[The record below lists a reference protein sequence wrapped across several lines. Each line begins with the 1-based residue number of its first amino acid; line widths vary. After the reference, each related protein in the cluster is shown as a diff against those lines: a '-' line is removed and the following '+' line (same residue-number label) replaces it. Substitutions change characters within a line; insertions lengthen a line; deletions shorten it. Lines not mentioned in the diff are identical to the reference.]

1 MSGCRPFPPRHPPQ
15 TVQTQQMFGFSKTAK
30 YIENQPANAAVAARV
45 DPSRSRVGTFVAEL
59 GERRYLS
66 LFIALAVSTN
76 MLALAAVYTVPDV
89 RRFIRDEDNLVENL
103 TVLAFLIALA
113 GAIYLLARN
122 RVPQRFKRW
131 VWFIGPVALLGTLD
145 ELSFG
150 QRIFSLNSINFR
162 GVGIDAVHD
171 FLGVGYD
178 SLHQQLLARPFITIA
193 IAVLLTVIGIAL
205 VYRARHWIVHRFTRS
220 TSRECWAMLGVFLA
234 ALTVAQF
241 LDLDILPFF
250 RGFFVL
256 VEELL
261 ELDAAILLVFML
273 GAITDPL
280 HLYRRAS
287 SQ

>member
-1 MSGCRPFPPRHPPQ
+1 
-15 TVQTQQMFGFSKTAK
+15 MFGFSKTAK
-30 YIENQPANAAVAARV
+30 YIEDRPANATAPSRV

-66 LFIALAVSTN
+66 MFIALALSTN
-76 MLALAAVYTVPDV
+76 ILALAAVYTVPNV

-113 GAIYLLARN
+113 WAIYLVVRN

-171 FLGVGYD
+171 FLGVGYA
-178 SLHQQLLARPFITIA
+178 SLHQQLLTRPFITIA
-193 IAVLLTVIGIAL
+193 TAVLLTIIGIAL
-205 VYRARHWIVHRFTRS
+205 VYRARHWIIHRFTRS
-220 TSRECWAMLGVFLA
+220 TSRECWAMLGFFLA
-234 ALTVAQF
+234 MLTVSQF
-241 LDLDILPFF
+241 LDLDLLPFF

-261 ELDAAILLVFML
+261 ELDAAVLLIFML

-280 HLYRRAS
+280 HRYRRDRN
-287 SQ
+287 Q